1 MKYIAI
7 FPQTL
12 EIIEAPCNKWSLRRF
27 KQAIKE
33 WSDNG
38 AGPANIYIGTTYQN
52 KEYVC
57 NIGAR

>member
-27 KQAIKE
+27 KQVVKDWA
-33 WSDNG
+33 DNG
-38 AGPANIYIGTTYQN
+38 SGFADLFIGKTFEGREYICTI
-52 KEYVC
+52 K
-57 NIGAR
+57 